1 MELTRPADQLDV
13 GLREEGGW
21 LAVDEGKT
29 RRAGAL
35 WEGEASVQMSNRQAD
50 TRAWNCEEKAEL
62 QIWI

>member
-1 MELTRPADQLDV
+1 MGLKLISEVELTRPDGQLDM

-35 WEGEASVQMSNRQAD
+35 
-50 TRAWNCEEKAEL
+50 
-62 QIWI
+62 